1 MIQVIALLYAGD
13 GGKPAMRAY
22 ESKVMRILA
31 EHGGRLVSASHPAD
45 PRPDDPDEV
54 HIVQFESSGHFAA
67 FRADPRHA
75 GLKTER
81 QAAIRDT
88 RLFITDQFVTYID

>member
-1 MIQVIALLYAGD
+1 MIQIIALLYAGE
-13 GGKPAMRAY
+13 GGKAALSAY
-22 ESKVMRILA
+22 EAKLMRILA
-31 EHGGRLVSASHPAD
+31 EHGGRLVSASHPTD

-54 HIVQFESSGHFAA
+54 HVVHFDSMDRFAA

-75 GLKTER
+75 GLADER
-81 QAAIRDT
+81 VVALRDF